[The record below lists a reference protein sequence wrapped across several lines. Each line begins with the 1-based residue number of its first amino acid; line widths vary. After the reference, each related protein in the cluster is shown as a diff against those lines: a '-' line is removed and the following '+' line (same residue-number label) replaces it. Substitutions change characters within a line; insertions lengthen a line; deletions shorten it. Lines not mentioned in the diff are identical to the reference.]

1 MSALQ
6 DRLAGTFRL
15 VSLESRRSDGVVGHP
30 LGEGVD
36 GTFMFDRAGNFAVQL
51 MGTRPMAMFGT
62 YVIDEARRTF
72 TLTPVNALDAAM
84 IGTEVLRHVDP
95 GNGRRCTCSHARP
108 DRRRDAIDRQ
118 RSSRW
123 RKIWPPRSVLAGD
136 VVQPFVALGD
146 GDPRARLSGRA
157 RRGGLAHGGLRI
169 RRAGT
174 HRRRPPFAD
183 AGR

>member
-51 MGTRPMAMFGT
+51 TGTRPMAMFGT
-62 YVIDEARRTF
+62 YVVDETQRTF
-72 TLTPVNALDAAM
+72 TLTPVGALDPAM

-95 GNGRRCTCSHARP
+95 GNGDVAVFHTPAQIVDGMQSTTF
-108 DRRRDAIDRQ
+108 I
-118 RSSRW
+118 SW
-123 RKIWPPRSVLAGD
+123 RKIAS
-136 VVQPFVALGD
+136 
-146 GDPRARLSGRA
+146 S
-157 RRGGLAHGGLRI
+157 
-169 RRAGT
+169 
-174 HRRRPPFAD
+174 
-183 AGR
+183 